1 MASTPTFVGGGSDY
15 EESTPWYQNKTL
27 WIVGGLGIAVVVFF
41 YVSSQ
46 QSPTGS
52 TSAATTTPNAG
63 TTTGTTSANLLA
75 AMQQLQTNDQQIL
88 QALQSGQTST
98 GTQPVINPGVPVQYT
113 STPIPVTSTSIPSS
127 PPTGYTQ
134 INSNLTNATPVYL
147 PNIGTNP
154 GGGTYQYTA
163 AQANQVFAAG
173 YNLSDVPTSFLTSI
187 GVHPVLGNP

>member
-27 WIVGGLGIAVVVFF
+27 WIVGGLAIAVVVFF

-52 TSAATTTPNAG
+52 TSAVTTTPGAG

-88 QALQSGQTST
+88 QALQSGQTAPTSPT
-98 GTQPVINPGVPVQYT
+98 SSPNPPVIQPGVPAQWIITPQMPTTTYMPGT
-113 STPIPVTSTSIPSS
+113 S
-127 PPTGYTQ
+127 Q
-134 INSNLTNATPVYL
+134 
-147 PNIGTNP
+147 
-154 GGGTYQYTA
+154 TA
-163 AQANQVFAAG
+163 ALNNLAANGMTLNTNIF
-173 YNLSDVPTSFLTSI
+173 PTLPSPQPTFGGKLPINT
-187 GVHPVLGNP
+187 L